1 MPDHAESD
9 GGTTCDRATGA
20 ASDRCQPIGGSA
32 PFGDDRGSEDV
43 VTSRAAASRAS
54 GTLAVGNG
62 AGFWGDNLDAPFLLA
77 RDGQLDVLT
86 LEYLAELTM
95 AILSHLRSKDPTAG
109 YVTDFPELVERLA
122 PILRQQPGLRI
133 VTNAG
138 GLNPPS
144 CAARC
149 GEILVRAGAG
159 ATAIGV
165 VTGDDVLDGIAGWIA
180 DGVDLSHL
188 ETGEPIARV
197 AGRLVAANVYLG
209 ARPIAEALRLGAR
222 LAMTGRVADASLTV
236 GPAAAHFGWSW
247 DDWTRLAG
255 ASTAGHVIECGAQA
269 TGGLWHEWSELPD
282 FAGIGYPI
290 AEIAEDGS
298 FVITKPAGTGGR
310 VSAGTVAE
318 QLLYE
323 IDDPARY
330 RTPDVDVD
338 FTRLTLAE
346 PGPDRVAVTGAAGYP
361 PSDRL
366 KLVAVYRDGW
376 TASGLLAVVGRDA
389 EAKAR
394 AAGALVL
401 ERVRRAGVHLADS
414 LVECLGA
421 GDVAPGVM
429 RPASPPFEVMLRVTV
444 RDPDRAAVERFCREL
459 APLVTAGPPGIAGYA
474 SGRPTPR
481 PAFGYWPALVP
492 RPVAEARI
500 RVEVRSA
507 SEWAG
512 SVSPGPGSAS

>member
-1 MPDHAESD
+1 MVARAPDP
-9 GGTTCDRATGA
+9 
-20 ASDRCQPIGGSA
+20 AS
-32 PFGDDRGSEDV
+32 E
-43 VTSRAAASRAS
+43 
-54 GTLAVGNG
+54 TLRVGNG
-62 AGFWGDNLDAPFLLA
+62 AGFWGDNLDAPYLLA

-95 AILSHLRSKDPTAG
+95 AILSHLRIKDPSAG

-122 PILRQQPGLRI
+122 PILWEQPGLRV

-138 GLNPPS
+138 GLNPAA
-144 CAARC
+144 CAAHCGAILARC
-149 GEILVRAGAG
+149 GAGE
-159 ATAIGV
+159 TLIGV
-165 VTGDDVLDGIAGWIA
+165 VTGDDVLERISGWIEA
-180 DGVDLSHL
+180 GLDLSHL
-188 ETGEPIARV
+188 ETRELIAGV

-209 ARPIAEALRLGAR
+209 AQPIAEALSQRSRLV
-222 LAMTGRVADASLTV
+222 LTGRVADASLTL
-236 GPAAAHFGWSW
+236 GPAAAQFGWSW

-255 ASTAGHVIECGAQA
+255 ASTAGHLIECGAQA
-269 TGGLWHEWSELPD
+269 TGGLWHGWAELPD

-290 AEIAEDGS
+290 AEIDAEGS
-298 FVITKPAGTGGR
+298 FVITKPDGTGGL
-310 VSAGTVAE
+310 VSVGTVTE

-338 FTRLTLAE
+338 FTRLSIVQQ
-346 PGPDRVAVTGAAGYP
+346 GMDRVAVAGATGTP

-376 TASGLLAVVGRDA
+376 TASGILAVVGRDA

-394 AAGALVL
+394 AIGSIVL
-401 ERVRRAGVHLADS
+401 ERVRRAGFPLADS
-414 LVECLGA
+414 LVECFGA
-421 GDVAPGVM
+421 GDVAPGVV
-429 RPASPPFEVMLRVTV
+429 RPAAPPFEVMARLTV

-492 RPVAEARI
+492 RSEAEARV
-500 RVEVRSA
+500 RVEVRTA
-507 SEWAG
+507 AEWAG
-512 SVSPGPGSAS
+512 SWSGRVDSATSPGVQNG